1 MEFVFEEKAWEL
13 KLAGRKPGD
22 TIDAAALLAVLRD
35 EEEAEDALQTMEERH
50 IGLDISS
57 LRTEVG
63 TGELALRLQREQ
75 DLVEKGIL
83 LQALE
88 ENDPLRLYLQELAS
102 IPAAGDPQLLA
113 MDFVAGDETAG
124 ERLVNVMLSQVVS
137 QAMALTGKGVL
148 LLDLIQEGSLGLWQ
162 SIVNYTDGSFE
173 EYSRWWIAQY
183 QAKAIFLQAMAGG
196 IGEKLRKSL
205 EDYRKADRMLLTK
218 LGRNPLPEEIAA
230 SLNISGEDG
239 AFLHKLLR
247 EAQQQNRVSAAEKQE
262 EAPEEEDQSPENTA
276 YYQSRQRIRDMLSGL
291 TPQEAELV
299 TLRYG
304 LEGGLPMDP
313 DQVGRKLGMTPE
325 SVVQMEAAAL
335 QKMRQQT
342 E

>member
-22 TIDAAALLAVLRD
+22 TLDASALLAVLQD
-35 EEEAEDALQTMEERH
+35 EEEAEEALQMMETLR
-50 IGLDISS
+50 IGLDITS
-57 LRTEVG
+57 LRPENG

-75 DLVEKGIL
+75 DLVEKGTL
-83 LQALE
+83 LQSLE
-88 ENDPLRLYLQELAS
+88 ENDPLRLYLQEIAS

-113 MDFVAGDETAG
+113 MDVAAGDETAG

-137 QAMALTGKGVL
+137 QAMALAGKGVL

-162 SIVNYTDGSFE
+162 SIMNYTDGDFVE
-173 EYSRWWIAQY
+173 HSRWWIAQY
-183 QAKAIFLQAMAGG
+183 QAKAVFLQAMNGG
-196 IGEKLRKSL
+196 VGEKLRKAL
-205 EDYRKADRMLLTK
+205 EDYRKADRALLTK

-230 SLNISGEDG
+230 SLHISGEDG

-247 EAQQQNRVSAAEKQE
+247 EAQQQNRATAGEKQE
-262 EAPEEEDQSPENTA
+262 ETPEEENQSPENTA

-291 TPQEAELV
+291 TSREAELV

-304 LEGGLPMDP
+304 LEGGIPMDP

-325 SVVQMEAAAL
+325 EVVEMEAAAL
-335 QKMRQQT
+335 RKMRQQT